1 MNWLSSA
8 LRRPYTVVVIVLG
21 LALAGLSAVFRLPK
35 DIFPTLG
42 VPVLYV
48 AQPYGGMDPA
58 QMEGYLTYY
67 YEYHFLY
74 ITGIEHVE
82 SKSIQGAALLRLQ
95 FHPGTDMA
103 QAMAETI
110 GYVNRS
116 RAFMPPG
123 TVPPF
128 VMRFDGGSVPVGNL
142 VFRSDSHSVA
152 ELQDAALNRV
162 RPLFA
167 TLPGVSAPP
176 PFGGSARAIVV
187 RLNPD
192 RLRALH
198 VAPDEVAKALA
209 SANTISPSG
218 NIRIGNE
225 ISMVPLNSVVKNI
238 QDLGVVPIHAGRNP
252 PVMIRD
258 LATIEDASDIAT
270 GFALVNGR
278 RTVYIPVTKR
288 ADASTLDVVQRV
300 RDNLAKFQAVLPDGM
315 KVSYELDQSP
325 YVTRAIE
332 ALGREGLLGAALT
345 GLMIFLFLR
354 DIRTVFIVIIT
365 LPLAL
370 LGAMVGL
377 WLTGQTLNLMTLG
390 GLALAVGV
398 LIDEATVSVENL
410 HTQRGLGKRL
420 ALAAYDATRE
430 TAGPRLMAMLCV
442 VAVLV
447 PAGLMTGAARA
458 LFLPLALTV
467 VFAMAASYLLS
478 TFLVPVLAIW
488 ILPETDTS
496 ATLDGKSSRAAGLYT
511 LLTGTLVKWRWVITL
526 GFALVVGS
534 ILSLIP
540 PRLGTEIFP
549 RVDND
554 QFQVRL
560 RAPAGTRIERT
571 EAYATNLLALI
582 AQEAGGSNVDLTLG
596 FLGVQP
602 PSYPVNLIHLWTSG
616 PEEAVFQVQLRHGSG
631 IAMVPFQERLRQRV
645 RAVMPEARVS
655 FEPADLVSRV
665 MSFGSP
671 TPIEIDIGG
680 PNLAA
685 DREYADQVYAA
696 LQKLPSLRDLQF
708 QQALDV
714 PTVDVTVNRERAGQ
728 LGLTVGDVSRSLVPA
743 VASTRFTVPVY
754 WADPASGVAYQIQ
767 VEVPQVRM
775 NSLEE
780 IRNLPISG
788 EGKESQLLRN
798 VATVRSG
805 ESPGEYDRYNMQR
818 QLSLT
823 ANLAGVDLG
832 TARRQVQA
840 ALKDLPIPPPKVTV
854 QTRGQLATLA
864 ELMSSLQGG
873 VLLSIGVI
881 VLVLTAFFQS
891 MKRTVVVLSTIPAVL
906 AGVVLA
912 LAITGTTVNLQ
923 SLMGMIMAIGVAVS
937 NAILLVAACEACR
950 TGGLDGSRAAV
961 AGARSRLRPIL
972 MTSLA
977 MIGGMTPMALG
988 LGDGAEQTI
997 PLGRAVIGGLMASTV
1012 ATLLIVPPVFALLH
1026 RKAGRD
1032 SASLDPHDVSSR
1044 HYTAPPR
1051 PA

>member
-1 MNWLSSA
+1 MNWLRLA
-8 LRRPYTVVVIVLG
+8 LRRPFTVVVIVLG
-21 LALAGLSAVFRLPK
+21 LAIVGLWAVVRLPK

-110 GYVNRS
+110 GYVNRA
-116 RAFMPPG
+116 RAFMPAG

-142 VFRSDSHSVA
+142 VFRSDSHTVA

-198 VAPDEVAKALA
+198 VSADDVAKALA
-209 SANTISPSG
+209 SANTITPSG
-218 NIRIGNE
+218 NIRMGNE
-225 ISMVPLNSVVKNI
+225 IAMVPLNSVVKNI
-238 QDLGVVPIHAGRNP
+238 QDLGVVPIHAGKDSG
-252 PVMIRD
+252 VMIRD

-270 GFALVNGR
+270 GYALVNGR

-300 RDNLAKFQAVLPDGM
+300 RDNLPKFQAVLPDGM

-325 YVTRAIE
+325 YVTRAIA

-354 DIRTVFIVIIT
+354 DIRTVFVVIIT

-377 WLTGQTLNLMTLG
+377 WMTGQTLNLMTLG

-430 TAGPRLMAMLCV
+430 TAGPRLMAMLCII
-442 VAVLV
+442 AVLV
-447 PAGLMTGAARA
+447 PAGFMTGAARA

-467 VFAMAASYLLS
+467 GFAMAASYLLS

-488 ILPETDTS
+488 MLPETHGA
-496 ATLDGKSSRAAGLYT
+496 ATLGGASSRFMRLYT
-511 LLTGTLVKWRWVITL
+511 RLIHLLVQWRWLITA
-526 GFALVVGS
+526 GAIGGIS
-534 ILSLIP
+534 GILWVIP
-540 PRLGTEIFP
+540 PGLGTEIFP
-549 RVDND
+549 RVDNE

-571 EAYATNLLALI
+571 EAYATHLLSLI
-582 AQEAGGSNVDLTLG
+582 GQEAGVTNVDLTLG

-602 PSYPVNLIHLWTSG
+602 PSFPVNLIHLWTSG

-631 IAMVPFQERLRQRV
+631 ITMIPFQERLRQRI
-645 RAVMPEARVS
+645 RAEMPETRIS

-696 LQKLPSLRDLQF
+696 LQKVPSLRDIQF

-714 PTVDVTVNRERAGQ
+714 PTVDVQINRERAGQ
-728 LGLTVGDVSRSLVPA
+728 LGVTVGDVSRSLVPA

-767 VEVPQVRM
+767 VEVPQARM
-775 NSLEE
+775 NSLED
-780 IRNLPISG
+780 IRNLPVSG

-805 ESPGEYDRYNMQR
+805 EAPGEYDRYNMQR

-840 ALKDLPIPPPKVTV
+840 VLDSLPVPPAKVTV
-854 QTRGQLATLA
+854 QTRGQLATLT
-864 ELMSSLQGG
+864 ELLSNLRGG
-873 VLLSIGVI
+873 ILLSIGVI
-881 VLVLTAFFQS
+881 ILVLTAFFPS
-891 MKRTVVVLSTIPAVL
+891 MKRTLVVLSTVPAVL

-912 LAITGTTVNLQ
+912 LSITGTTVNLQ
-923 SLMGMIMAIGVAVS
+923 SLMGAIMAIGVSVS
-937 NAILLVAACEACR
+937 NAILLVAACEASR
-950 TGGLDGSRAAV
+950 AGGLDGPRAAV
-961 AGARSRLRPIL
+961 AGACSRMRPIL

-988 LGDGAEQTI
+988 MGDGAEQSI
-997 PLGRAVIGGLMASTV
+997 PLGRAVIGGLAASTV
-1012 ATLLIVPPVFALLH
+1012 ATLFIVPTVFALLH
-1026 RKAGRD
+1026 RSSGRH
-1032 SASLDPHDVSSR
+1032 SASLDPFDVNSR
-1044 HYTAPPR
+1044 HYTAPSTS
-1051 PA
+1051 A

>member
-1 MNWLSSA
+1 MNWIRAS
-8 LRRPYTVVVIVLG
+8 LRRPFTVVVIVLG
-21 LALAGLSAVFRLPK
+21 FAFAGVLALSRLPR
-35 DIFPTLG
+35 DIFPALG

-103 QAMAETI
+103 QALAETI
-110 GYVNRS
+110 GYVNRA
-116 RAFMPPG
+116 RAFMPAG

-192 RLRALH
+192 RLRALN
-198 VAPDEVAKALA
+198 VSPDEVAKVLA
-209 SANTISPSG
+209 AANTISPSG
-218 NIRIGNE
+218 NIRMGNE
-225 ISMVPLNSVVKNI
+225 IAMVPLNSVVKNI
-238 QDLGVVPIHAGRNP
+238 QELGVVPIHPGKTPA
-252 PVMIRD
+252 VMIRD

-270 GFALVNGR
+270 GIALVNGR

-300 RDNLAKFQAVLPDGM
+300 RDNLSKFQAVLPDGM
-315 KVSYELDQSP
+315 TVSYELDQSP
-325 YVTRAIE
+325 YVTRAIG
-332 ALGREGLLGAALT
+332 ALGREGLLGAGLT

-354 DIRTVFIVIIT
+354 DIRTVVVVILT

-377 WLTGQTLNLMTLG
+377 WMTGQTLNLMTLG

-410 HTQRGLGKRL
+410 HTQLCRGKRI
-420 ALAAYDATRE
+420 ALAAYDATME
-430 TAGPRLMAMLCV
+430 TAGPRFMAMLCV
-442 VAVLV
+442 MAVLV
-447 PAGLMTGAARA
+447 PAGLMTGTARA
-458 LFLPLALTV
+458 LFLPLAMTV

-488 ILPETDTS
+488 ILPETG
-496 ATLDGKSSRAAGLYT
+496 ARRSSEGNQPVFSRGYSSVVT
-511 LLTGTLVKWRWVITL
+511 QFVRWRWLITAAAVLGISGIL
-526 GFALVVGS
+526 GFM
-534 ILSLIP
+534 P
-540 PRLGTEIFP
+540 QRLGTEIFP

-560 RAPAGTRIERT
+560 RAPSGTRIERT
-571 EAYATNLLALI
+571 ETYATHLLGLI
-582 AQEAGGSNVDLTLG
+582 AEEAGGTNVDLTLG

-602 PSYPVNLIHLWTSG
+602 PSFPVNLIHLWTCG
-616 PEEAVFQVQLRHGSG
+616 PEEAVFQVQLRHGAG
-631 IAMVPFQERLRQRV
+631 IAMIPFQERLRQRV
-645 RAVMPEARVS
+645 RTAMPDARVS

-680 PNLAA
+680 PNLTT
-685 DREYADQVYAA
+685 DREYAEQVYAA
-696 LQKLPSLRDLQF
+696 LLKVPSLRDLQF

-714 PTVDVTVNRERAGQ
+714 PTVDVNINRERAGQ
-728 LGLTVGDVSRSLVPA
+728 LGVTVGDVSRSLVPA

-754 WADPASGVAYQIQ
+754 WADPVSGVAYQIQ

-775 NSLEE
+775 NSLED

-788 EGKESQLLRN
+788 EGKEGQLLRN

-805 ESPGEYDRYNMQR
+805 EALGEYDRYNMQR

-832 TARRQVQA
+832 TARRQVRA
-840 ALKDLPIPPPKVTV
+840 ALAKLPPPPSKVTV
-854 QTRGQLATLA
+854 QIRGQLATLT
-864 ELMSSLQGG
+864 ELMSNLQSGI
-873 VLLSIGVI
+873 LLSIGVI
-881 VLVLTAFFQS
+881 LLVLTAFFQS
-891 MKRTVVVLSTIPAVL
+891 LKRTVVVVSTIPAVL
-906 AGVVLA
+906 AGVTLA
-912 LAITGTTVNLQ
+912 LAITETTVNLQ
-923 SLMGMIMAIGVAVS
+923 SLMGTIMAIGVAVS
-937 NAILLVAACEACR
+937 NAILLVAACETYR
-950 TGGLDGSRAAV
+950 SSGLDGPKAAV
-961 AGARSRLRPIL
+961 AGARTRLRPIL

-977 MIGGMTPMALG
+977 MIGGMAPMAMG
-988 LGDGAEQTI
+988 VGEGAEQSI
-997 PLGRAVIGGLMASTV
+997 PLGRAVVGGLVASTV
-1012 ATLLIVPPVFALLH
+1012 ATLFIVPAVFALLH
-1026 RKAGRD
+1026 RTPGNH
-1032 SASLDPHDVSSR
+1032 SASLDPHDPSSR
-1044 HYTAPPR
+1044 HHTPHPATA
-1051 PA
+1051 